1 MSPVEILA
9 MRDKALK
16 AYSEALDA
24 QSMGMNGRSLT
35 RQSLESLKSQYEY
48 WDRKYN
54 LAVSKSKS
62 YSLVKFTGA

>member
-35 RQSLESLKSQYEY
+35 RQSLESLKKQYEY

-54 LAVSKSKS
+54 QAVSKSKL